1 MEVSEMEELTPNT
14 WSIST
19 CGAEIIR
26 LTAVISEH
34 VNAIRSSTVSD
45 FVINMDPECKTE
57 LESDISKMFLYLNSI
72 SSILSCA
79 EKNIVTI
86 TAAAE
91 SKKSCYLTF
100 EDKQFLIEPT
110 DILYTD
116 RELLKK
122 YKYIYM
128 INRHEILNS
137 LSVLNG
143 YELVVKTMHRKKT
156 FTYERCRSYQGS
168 LDQVRLKLN
177 SDISLLRPVF
187 DTTIPFDKRR
197 ELFESSF
204 KRFLQLD
211 SSD

>member
-1 MEVSEMEELTPNT
+1 MEECTLNT

-26 LTAVISEH
+26 LTDVISEH
-34 VNAIRSSTVSD
+34 VNTIKRSTVSD
-45 FVINMDPECKTE
+45 FMINEDPECKTE
-57 LESDISKMFLYLNSI
+57 IESDISKMVLYLNCI

-79 EKNIVTI
+79 VKNIVTI
-86 TAAAE
+86 AAAAE
-91 SKKSCYLTF
+91 SKKSCYLTS

-122 YKYIYM
+122 FQYIYM

-137 LSVLNG
+137 LSVISG
-143 YELVVKTMHRKKT
+143 YELVVRTMHQKKT
-156 FTYERCRSYQGS
+156 FTSERCRSFQGS

-177 SDISLLRPVF
+177 SNISLLRPVF

-197 ELFESSF
+197 ELFETSF
-204 KRFLQLD
+204 PQFLKSELP
-211 SSD
+211 